1 MPIPFF
7 NNFKKQAPP
16 PNGGDLPKTQAPEIT
31 EHMLPVNE
39 ARMVEWNN
47 ILRSYKN
54 SRSIIENKIKSNER
68 FWRMRQWKSGEQ
80 RDGEQ
85 ITPSTAWLFS
95 CIQSK
100 LADVMDSYPTA
111 NFRPRQKD
119 DVEEAKRLSS
129 ILPVIV
135 AQNNFEQTYKSV
147 SEYTLKNGVGVY
159 HVFWDGKKHNG
170 LGDIAIEKTDVLKIF
185 WEPGI
190 TDLQD
195 STYVFTVELVD
206 QKILR
211 QRYPEVAASIRG
223 KVIDP
228 AKFVTDERVNTQDKI
243 VVVDVYYRT
252 EYNGRKILHYCKY
265 ADTTCLESTE
275 NNPEQY
281 PNGLYDH
288 AMYPFEVQTL
298 YNIESSLYGTGMVD
312 IGADA
317 QIQIDL
323 MNEAVVENTLMG
335 ARPRYLTTLDANEA
349 EKEFSDWR
357 KTFVHVASISDT
369 TTKPVSSTP
378 LQGNYLEFIQSK
390 IQELKHVTSNQDVNN
405 GAAPSGITAA
415 SAIAA
420 LQETSGKDSRF
431 INKTFYNTYGRIM
444 KQVIEL
450 IRQFYDVP
458 RWFRI
463 LPDQA
468 QGGGE
473 VFVEYDNQGLVG
485 VPQTT
490 ADGQDAG
497 FRVPEFDIEITAE
510 KANPYKKMEINELA
524 ISFFKLGFFNPQMTD
539 QALACLQ
546 MMDFDHKDDV
556 TEMIS
561 RNGTLLDQLMMI
573 AQLAV
578 GIAQQYGDASAL
590 QAIQQVLMQS
600 GQPIPGGGNVD
611 PVEAANPDSKTGEAK
626 HVEKARARARGSTEA
641 S

>member
-7 NNFKKQAPP
+7 NNLKKHTPP
-16 PNGGDLPKTQAPEIT
+16 PNGGDLPPSVKEETVKRQ
-31 EHMLPVNE
+31 LPVDE
-39 ARMVEWNN
+39 KRMIEWNN
-47 ILRSYKN
+47 TLRLYKN
-54 SRSIIENKIKSNER
+54 SRSVIEKKIKENER

-80 RDGEQ
+80 RAGETA
-85 ITPSTAWLFS
+85 IPSTAWLFS

-100 LADVMDSYPTA
+100 LADIMDSYPTA

-119 DVEEAKRLSS
+119 DVDEAKKLSS

-147 SEYTLKNGVGVY
+147 SEYTLKNGVGAY
-159 HVFWDGKKHNG
+159 HVFWDGGKHNG
-170 LGDIAIEKTDVLKIF
+170 LGDIAIDKVDILKIF

-206 QKILR
+206 KNILR
-211 QRYPEVAASIRG
+211 QRYPTLASAIRG
-223 KVIDP
+223 KVINP
-228 AKFVTDERVNTQDKI
+228 AEFVTDERISTQDKI
-243 VVVDVYYRT
+243 LVVDVYYHT
-252 EYNGRKILHYCKY
+252 EHNGRKVLHYCKY

-275 NNPEQY
+275 NAPERF

-288 AMYPFEVQTL
+288 GMYPFEVQAL
-298 YNIESSLYGTGMVD
+298 YEIESSLYGTGMVD

-323 MNEAVVENTLMG
+323 MNQAVVENTLMG
-335 ARPRYLTTLDANEA
+335 AKPRYLTTLDATEA
-349 EKEFSDWR
+349 EREFADWT
-357 KTFVHVASISDT
+357 KTFVRVGSISET
-369 TTKPVSSTP
+369 TTKPISSTP

-390 IQELKHVTSNQDVNN
+390 INELKHVTSNQDVNN

-444 KQVIEL
+444 KQVVEL

-463 LPDQA
+463 VPDSLD
-468 QGGGE
+468 GGGE
-473 VFVEYDNQGLVG
+473 TFMEYDNRGLVG
-485 VPQTT
+485 VPQQT
-490 ADGQDAG
+490 ADGENAG

-510 KANPYKKMEINELA
+510 KANPYKKMEVNELA
-524 ISFFKLGFFNPQMTD
+524 LSFFKMGFFNPQLTD
-539 QALACLQ
+539 QALACLN

-561 RNGTLLDQLMMI
+561 RNGTLADRLMML
-573 AQLAV
+573 AQIAV
-578 GIAQQYGDASAL
+578 GLAQQHGDLQAM
-590 QAIQQVLMQS
+590 QAIQQVMMQS
-600 GQPIPGGGNVD
+600 GQPIPNGGGVS
-611 PVEAANPDSKTGEAK
+611 PAEAANPADKTGEAK
-626 HVEKARARARGSTEA
+626 HVEKARARARNATEA
-641 S
+641 R